1 MFEYEIGG
9 KLYIQKPLVLGQIRQ
24 LMNLLQGVVIPSNVD
39 TLGIIAALGD
49 RLPKAIAI
57 AITPAGMV
65 VKDKDIDTLASEVEF
80 ELSTEAVVQV
90 IEDFFSCNPIASLLE
105 RLGGV
110 AEKITSQM
118 DKTGLKKSAS
128 SSPEEISPKETISS
142 GDTPLPNASLT

>member
-57 AITPAGMV
+57 AITPSVMA
-65 VKDKDIDTLASEVEF
+65 VKDKDIDSLASEIEF
-80 ELSTEAVVQV
+80 ELSSEAVVLV

-110 AEKITSQM
+110 AEKMAGQIN
-118 DKTGLKKSAS
+118 KTGLKKSAS
-128 SSPEEISPKETISS
+128 SSAVETSQKETAFS
-142 GDTPLPNASLT
+142 GDTPLPNASLI